1 MIYSITSQNFKNQVM
16 IVVFEG
22 TEQDFWTKIGEVV
35 EKVINS
41 NESRKVSPLSKVE
54 ACNQLGITYNTLM
67 KRMSEMNLTDIYPSD
82 INRILLK
89 YPKYI
94 TKSNANI

>member
-1 MIYSITSQNFKNQVM
+1 MKQKVK
-16 IVVFEG
+16 E
-22 TEQDFWTKIGEVV
+22 
-35 EKVINS
+35 VINA

-54 ACNQLGITYNTLM
+54 ACNQLGISFPTL
-67 KRMSEMNLTDIYPSD
+67 KRVCKEMNLTDIYQSD

-94 TKSNANI
+94 NKSNVNV

>member
-1 MIYSITSQNFKNQVM
+1 M
-16 IVVFEG
+16 IVVYEG
-22 TEQDFWTKIGEVV
+22 TPEDFWTKIGEVV
-35 EKVINS
+35 EKVINA

-54 ACNQLGITYNTLM
+54 ACNQLGISFPTLQRVC
-67 KRMSEMNLTDIYPSD
+67 KEMNLTDIYPSD

-94 TKSNANI
+94 NKSNVNI

>member
-1 MIYSITSQNFKNQVM
+1 M

-35 EKVINS
+35 EKVINA

-54 ACNQLGITYNTLM
+54 ACNQLGISFPTLQRVC
-67 KRMSEMNLTDIYPSD
+67 KEMNLTDIYPSD
-82 INRILLK
+82 ISRILLK

-94 TKSNANI
+94 NKSNINQ

>member
-1 MIYSITSQNFKNQVM
+1 M
-16 IVVFEG
+16 VVVYEG

-35 EKVINS
+35 EKVINA

-54 ACNQLGITYNTLM
+54 ACNQLGISFPTLQRVC
-67 KRMSEMNLTDIYPSD
+67 KEMNLTDIYPSD

-94 TKSNANI
+94 TKSNVNI

>member
-1 MIYSITSQNFKNQVM
+1 M
-16 IVVFEG
+16 VVVYEG

-35 EKVINS
+35 EKVINA

-54 ACNQLGITYNTLM
+54 ACNQLGISFPTLQRVC
-67 KRMSEMNLTDIYPSD
+67 KEMNLTDIYPSD

-94 TKSNANI
+94 NKSNVNI

>member
-1 MIYSITSQNFKNQVM
+1 MIILY
-16 IVVFEG
+16 EG
-22 TEQDFWTKIGEVV
+22 SEQGFWDKIKEVV
-35 EKVINS
+35 RSVLAE

-54 ACNQLGITYNTLM
+54 ACTQLGISFPTLQRVC
-67 KRMSEMNLTDIYPSD
+67 KEMNLKEIYQSD

-94 TKSNANI
+94 NKSNVNI